1 MKPSKKLIAAAFA
14 MLAMTGAQA
23 ADTHTINVN
32 AEVVGTCRFN
42 SASSDINLSLDPTA
56 ATNVSGSSTIQY
68 RCTRGTTPIF
78 VMASGSTG
86 SNAAGNLVQGAESI
100 AYTYASVNGG
110 DGTGMGAAQAKDL
123 TVTVTVNQAN
133 AANVAAGTYTD
144 TIAITL
150 TP

>member
-1 MKPSKKLIAAAFA
+1 MTEVKTKKIKPDIRAITKL
-14 MLAMTGAQA
+14 
-23 ADTHTINVN
+23 V
-32 AEVVGTCRFN
+32 
-42 SASSDINLSLDPTA
+42 P
-56 ATNVSGSSTIQY
+56 
-68 RCTRGTTPIF
+68 P
-78 VMASGSTG
+78 
-86 SNAAGNLVQGAESI
+86 AGNLVQGAESI

-150 TP
+150 AP